1 MKNMFWPA
9 MKAHCMFILHSLAGI
24 SVTDFIWLTPGK
36 ETNNVTDNRKYIFL
50 EKYMVA
56 GGHDSGG
63 VRFLSL
69 FLPSK
74 NEFSYLNL
82 SPWFSLGKS
91 MGSSNPSYST
101 IIV

>member
-9 MKAHCMFILHSLAGI
+9 RKAYSMFILHSLAGI
-24 SVTDFIWLTPGK
+24 SVTLTSSDLHQEKKQIMSLTK
-36 ETNNVTDNRKYIFL
+36 ESTFFL

-74 NEFSYLNL
+74 NELSYLNL
-82 SPWFSLGKS
+82 SP
-91 MGSSNPSYST
+91 
-101 IIV
+101 